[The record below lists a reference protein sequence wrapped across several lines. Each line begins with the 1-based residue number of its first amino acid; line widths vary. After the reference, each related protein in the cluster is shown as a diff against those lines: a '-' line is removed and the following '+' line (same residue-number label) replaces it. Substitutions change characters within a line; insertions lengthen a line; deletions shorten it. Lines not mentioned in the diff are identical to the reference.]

1 MAHFYDDETGLPS
14 WELFE
19 DRLEHALVR
28 ASRSS
33 QALAVALMR
42 AECINDAGVVTPD
55 PAGWRAGI
63 AQRLRLIVRTGD
75 TVAAAPDDLFALLME
90 DVSSSLGASVGV
102 ERTLADIADLELDGT
117 ILRVEFHAGVSVSG
131 PPHRRATELLLE
143 SEVALLRSMKRPGT
157 DFALYDAAVDR
168 ATLEELETQFER
180 SWGLARTA

>member
-1 MAHFYDDETGLPS
+1 MPHFYDDETGLPS
-14 WELFE
+14 WDLFQ

-33 QALAVALMR
+33 QALAVALMH

-75 TVAAAPDDLFALLME
+75 TVAAAPGDLFALLME

-102 ERTLADIADLELDGT
+102 ERTLADVVDLELHGT

-131 PPHRRATELLLE
+131 PPHHRATELLLE
-143 SEVALLRSMKRPGT
+143 SEVALLRSMKRTGT
-157 DFALYDAAVDR
+157 DFAL
-168 ATLEELETQFER
+168 
-180 SWGLARTA
+180 